1 MADDFTAKFKVDISD
16 LKKNLTEANAQIKK
30 ANATFKAE
38 TAGMDKWTKDAD
50 GLSAKLEQLDKVLQA
65 QKKILS
71 AYKEE
76 LQRNKDA
83 YEQNGKRADELRA
96 KLQELADKGVD
107 KSSDEYQKYRKEL
120 VEAEKEQ
127 AKNAKA
133 VEDLELKVLDQ
144 TAAVKDTEK
153 QMRHYGESL
162 EDLNKDEK
170 KAADGAEDLGD
181 AAKDS
186 GEAAKK
192 SQGGFQAMEV
202 ALGGLIEK
210 GIEKALSALKD
221 LAKGI
226 YEAWEAFDEGA
237 DNITKLTGAT
247 GEAAKELQKSYSNV
261 AKTIVGDFSDIGNAI
276 GEVNTRFGA
285 TGKELEDL
293 TTQFLQ
299 FAEINGTDVIS
310 SIDGAQAAMAA
321 WGISSEKTAGYL
333 DMITKASQDTGTSV
347 EAINSALLSNATAF
361 QEMGLG
367 IEDAAFML
375 ASFEKNGVDS
385 SAAMTGLK
393 KALQNAVKEGKP
405 LGEAFGE
412 IETSIK
418 GAKDQTEAMRIASEL
433 FGNKAGPAMA
443 AAIRDGRLS
452 FEEMGATMESF
463 QGTVADTYEATLDGP
478 DKIQLALQNLRVEVA
493 ELFGEFLDEHGPELE
508 AMIETFV
515 TKILPGLMKVLE
527 LVFGA
532 IDKDIQAVEGWGR
545 IFQKTGEIIKTVA
558 NAIKQWV
565 VDAVN
570 KIGEVLAALPAKI
583 SAIIEKV
590 KGFFST
596 LWANLKQGAKD
607 AWNGVTQAFAS
618 VGSFFAGLWERI
630 RTTFSG
636 LGTKIGDAIGGAVK
650 SAINGVIRQIENIIN
665 KAIGIIN
672 GAINVINRLPGVSVS
687 KVSTV
692 SLPRLAQGGVL
703 EKGQVGLLEGSGA
716 EAVVPLDKNK
726 KWIQAVATDMVR
738 EIQGGN
744 SIINNQNR
752 TTSSNVSYTQII
764 NAPKAPSRIEL
775 YRQTR
780 NLLTYTK
787 GGVA

>member
-1 MADDFTAKFKVDISD
+1 MADEFTAKFKVDISD
-16 LKKNLTEANAQIKK
+16 LKKNLTEANASIKK

-50 GLSAKLEQLDKVLQA
+50 GLSAKLQQLDKVLDA

-120 VEAEKEQ
+120 TEAEKEQ

-153 QMRHYGESL
+153 QMRHYGETL
-162 EDLNKDEK
+162 EDLGKDEK
-170 KAADGAEDLGD
+170 KAADNAEDLGD
-181 AAKDS
+181 ATKDS
-186 GEAAKK
+186 AEAAKK
-192 SQGGFQAMEV
+192 SKSGFEAMEV

-210 GIEKALSALKD
+210 GIEKAIGALKD

-226 YEAWEAFDEGA
+226 YDAWQQFDEGA

-247 GEAAKELQKSYSNV
+247 GEAAKELQQAYSNV

-285 TGKELEDL
+285 TGKELEEL

-299 FAEINGTDVIS
+299 FAEINGTDVIGA
-310 SIDGAQAAMAA
+310 IDGAQAAMAA
-321 WGISSEKTAGYL
+321 WGISTEQTVEYL
-333 DMITKASQDTGTSV
+333 DMITKASQDTGTSIDS
-347 EAINSALLSNATAF
+347 INGALLSNATAF

-375 ASFEKNGVDS
+375 ANFEKNGVDS
-385 SAAMTGLK
+385 AAAMTGLK

-405 LGEAFGE
+405 LGEAFAE
-412 IETSIK
+412 IEGSIK

-433 FGNKAGPAMA
+433 FGNKAGPALA

-452 FEEMGATMESF
+452 FEEMGATMEDF
-463 QGTVADTYEATLDGP
+463 QGTVAQTYEATLDGP
-478 DKIQLALQNLRVEVA
+478 DKIQLALQNLRVQVA

-515 TKILPGLMKVLE
+515 TKVLPGLMKVLE

-532 IDKDIQAVEGWGR
+532 IDKDIKAVEGWGL
-545 IFQKTGEIIKTVA
+545 IFQKTGEVIKTVA
-558 NAIKQWV
+558 EAIKKWV
-565 VDAVN
+565 TDAVN

-583 SAIIEKV
+583 SGIISQIKS
-590 KGFFST
+590 FFST
-596 LWANLKQGAKD
+596 LWENLKRGAQE
-607 AWNGVTQAFAS
+607 AWNGVTQAFAN
-618 VGSFFAGLWERI
+618 VGSFFSGLWEKI

-650 SAINGVIRQIENIIN
+650 SAINGVIRQIENVIN
-665 KAIGIIN
+665 RAIGIIN
-672 GAINVINRLPGVSVS
+672 GAIGLINKLPGVSVS
-687 KVSTV
+687 RVSTV
-692 SLPRLAQGGVL
+692 SLPRLAEGGIL
-703 EKGQVGLLEGSGA
+703 KKGQVGLLEGSGD
-716 EAVVPLDKNK
+716 EAVVPLHNNK
-726 KWIQAVATDMVR
+726 KWIKAVAADMTK
-738 EIQGGN
+738 EIQGGT
-744 SIINNQNR
+744 SIINNASR
-752 TTSSNVSYTQII
+752 TSSNVSYTQII

-780 NLLTYTK
+780 NLLAYTK

>member
-1 MADDFTAKFKVDISD
+1 MADEFTAKFKVDISD
-16 LKKNLTEANAQIKK
+16 LKKNLTEANASIKK

-50 GLSAKLEQLDKVLQA
+50 GLSAKLQQLDKVLDA

-120 VEAEKEQ
+120 TEAEKEQ

-153 QMRHYGESL
+153 QMRHYGETL
-162 EDLNKDEK
+162 EDLGKDEK
-170 KAADGAEDLGD
+170 KAADNAEDLGD
-181 AAKDS
+181 ATKDS
-186 GEAAKK
+186 AEAAKK
-192 SQGGFQAMEV
+192 SKSGFEAMEV

-210 GIEKALSALKD
+210 GIEKAIGALKD

-226 YEAWEAFDEGA
+226 YDAWQQFDEGA

-247 GEAAKELQKSYSNV
+247 GEAAKELQQAYSNV

-285 TGKELEDL
+285 TGKELEEL

-299 FAEINGTDVIS
+299 FAEINGTDVIGA
-310 SIDGAQAAMAA
+310 IDGAQAAMAA
-321 WGISSEKTAGYL
+321 WGISTEQTVEYL
-333 DMITKASQDTGTSV
+333 DMITKAGQDTGTSIDS
-347 EAINSALLSNATAF
+347 INGALLSNATAF

-375 ASFEKNGVDS
+375 ANFEKNGVDS
-385 SAAMTGLK
+385 AAAMTGLK

-405 LGEAFGE
+405 LGEAFAE
-412 IETSIK
+412 IEGSIK

-433 FGNKAGPAMA
+433 FGNKAGPALA

-452 FEEMGATMESF
+452 FEEMGATMEDF
-463 QGTVADTYEATLDGP
+463 QGTVAQTYEATLDGP
-478 DKIQLALQNLRVEVA
+478 DKIQLALQNLRVQVA

-515 TKILPGLMKVLE
+515 TKVLPGLMKVLE

-532 IDKDIQAVEGWGR
+532 IDKDIKAVEGWGL
-545 IFQKTGEIIKTVA
+545 IFQKTGEVIKTVA
-558 NAIKQWV
+558 EAIKKWV
-565 VDAVN
+565 TDAVN

-583 SAIIEKV
+583 SGIISQIKS
-590 KGFFST
+590 FFST
-596 LWANLKQGAKD
+596 LWENLKRGAQE
-607 AWNGVTQAFAS
+607 AWNGVTQAFAN
-618 VGSFFAGLWERI
+618 VGSFFSGLWEKI

-650 SAINGVIRQIENIIN
+650 SAINGVIRQIENVIN
-665 KAIGIIN
+665 RAIGIIN
-672 GAINVINRLPGVSVS
+672 GAIGLINKLPGVSVS
-687 KVSTV
+687 RVSTV
-692 SLPRLAQGGVL
+692 SLPRLAEGGIL
-703 EKGQVGLLEGSGA
+703 KKGQVGLLEGSGD
-716 EAVVPLDKNK
+716 EAVVPLHNNK
-726 KWIQAVATDMVR
+726 KWIKAVAADMTK
-738 EIQGGN
+738 EIQGGT
-744 SIINNQNR
+744 SIINNASR
-752 TTSSNVSYTQII
+752 TSSNVSYTQII

-780 NLLTYTK
+780 NLLAYTK